1 MFVPFRAATAFF
13 LALTMVLTACGAD
26 RTAPQSSP
34 QAPEASSAQ
43 GAESPSGD
51 TQFPQV
57 LIAYFSL
64 WENADW
70 GAYAD
75 ANSSASVVV
84 EDGRSTGTTAY
95 IAELIQAAVGGEL
108 YPITISE
115 PYPADFDAVVDQN
128 HQKTEPPPLAGT
140 VPDLSQ
146 YDVVFLGYPIWAGTI
161 PGAIEAFLAACDL
174 SGKTIVP
181 FCTHDGYGAGSSFAD
196 IAALEPNADVV
207 RSGFAMDS
215 AEAGDARVQVS
226 VWLEGMHTLQM
237 DFWQQTAVTVT
248 AGDLTWDGVLY
259 NAPEAQQ
266 FISQLPQTIPMTN
279 YGGREVYGGIAQ
291 EIAAEGEGRL
301 SFSDGDITYC
311 PANNTVAIFYS
322 QSDRPDLTMEVYP
335 IGRITSDLSAFPTLE
350 SPIEITFSIPAH

>member
-1 MFVPFRAATAFF
+1 M
-13 LALTMVLTACGAD
+13 
-26 RTAPQSSP
+26 
-34 QAPEASSAQ
+34 E
-43 GAESPSGD
+43 
-51 TQFPQV
+51 
-57 LIAYFSL
+57 Y
-64 WENADW
+64 
-70 GAYAD
+70 
-75 ANSSASVVV
+75 
-84 EDGRSTGTTAY
+84 GRSTGTTAY

-115 PYPADFDAVVDQN
+115 PYPADFDAVVDLN
-128 HQKTEPPPLAGT
+128 HQETEPPPLAGT

-215 AEAGDARVQVS
+215 AEAGDARTQVS

-291 EIAAEGEGRL
+291 QIAAEGEGRL
-301 SFSDGDITYC
+301 SFSGGDITYC
-311 PANNTVAIFYS
+311 PC
-322 QSDRPDLTMEVYP
+322 Q
-335 IGRITSDLSAFPTLE
+335 
-350 SPIEITFSIPAH
+350 

>member
-1 MFVPFRAATAFF
+1 
-13 LALTMVLTACGAD
+13 
-26 RTAPQSSP
+26 
-34 QAPEASSAQ
+34 
-43 GAESPSGD
+43 
-51 TQFPQV
+51 
-57 LIAYFSL
+57 
-64 WENADW
+64 
-70 GAYAD
+70 
-75 ANSSASVVV
+75 
-84 EDGRSTGTTAY
+84 
-95 IAELIQAAVGGEL
+95 
-108 YPITISE
+108 
-115 PYPADFDAVVDQN
+115 
-128 HQKTEPPPLAGT
+128 
-140 VPDLSQ
+140 
-146 YDVVFLGYPIWAGTI
+146 
-161 PGAIEAFLAACDL
+161 
-174 SGKTIVP
+174 
-181 FCTHDGYGAGSSFAD
+181 
-196 IAALEPNADVV
+196 
-207 RSGFAMDS
+207 MDS
-215 AEAGDARVQVS
+215 AEAGDARTQVS

-291 EIAAEGEGRL
+291 QIAAEGEGRL

>member
-1 MFVPFRAATAFF
+1 MFVPFRAATALF

-51 TQFPQV
+51 TQFPQM

-64 WENADW
+64 WENANW

-108 YPITISE
+108 YPIAVSE

-128 HQKTEPPPLAGT
+128 HQETEPPPLAGA

-146 YDVVFLGYPIWAGTI
+146 
-161 PGAIEAFLAACDL
+161 
-174 SGKTIVP
+174 
-181 FCTHDGYGAGSSFAD
+181 
-196 IAALEPNADVV
+196 
-207 RSGFAMDS
+207 
-215 AEAGDARVQVS
+215 
-226 VWLEGMHTLQM
+226 
-237 DFWQQTAVTVT
+237 
-248 AGDLTWDGVLY
+248 
-259 NAPEAQQ
+259 
-266 FISQLPQTIPMTN
+266 
-279 YGGREVYGGIAQ
+279 
-291 EIAAEGEGRL
+291 
-301 SFSDGDITYC
+301 
-311 PANNTVAIFYS
+311 
-322 QSDRPDLTMEVYP
+322 
-335 IGRITSDLSAFPTLE
+335 
-350 SPIEITFSIPAH
+350 